1 MAVELPNGATV
12 HIATALAAEK
22 KATVATNA
30 AECVLTVAGHGFA
43 NGDLVLFKSGWGKL
57 NERVFQIG
65 DVKADTFKLTGI
77 DTSNADEFPA
87 GSGIGAVQKI
97 TDWVQVSQI
106 VEFSTSGGEQQYV
119 DFGFLEDDFDQQIPS
134 TKSAMSMSI
143 KIADDTSLSG
153 YKAAAKCSDKG
164 GKWPLKVVLKGGG
177 LICYNGYPSMNKTP
191 ELVRNQV
198 MAVTLSYAISGEVN
212 RY

>member
-1 MAVELPNGATV
+1 MAVKLPNGATV

-22 KATVATNA
+22 KVTVATNA

-43 NGDLVLFKSGWGKL
+43 AGDLVLFKSGWGKL

-65 DVKADTFKLTGI
+65 DVKTDTFKLTGI
-77 DTSNADEFPA
+77 DTSNAGEFPA
-87 GSGIGAVQKI
+87 DSGIGAVQKI

-143 KIADDTSLSG
+143 KIADDTSLPG

>member
-1 MAVELPNGATV
+1 MAVKLPNGATV
-12 HIATALAAEK
+12 HIATALAADK
-22 KATVATNA
+22 KVTVATNA

-43 NGDLVLFKSGWGKL
+43 AGDLVLFKSGWVKL

-65 DVKADTFKLTGI
+65 DVKTDTFKLIGI

-87 GSGIGAVQKI
+87 DSGIGAVQKI

>member
-1 MAVELPNGATV
+1 MAVKLPNGATV

-65 DVKADTFKLTGI
+65 DVKTDTFKLIGI

-87 GSGIGAVQKI
+87 ESGIGAVQKI
-97 TDWVQVSQI
+97 TDWTQVSQI

-143 KIADDTSLSG
+143 KIADDTSLPG

>member
-1 MAVELPNGATV
+1 MAVKLPNGATV

-22 KATVATNA
+22 KVTVATNA
-30 AECVLTVAGHGFA
+30 AECVLTVTGHGFA

-65 DVKADTFKLTGI
+65 DVKTDM
-77 DTSNADEFPA
+77 
-87 GSGIGAVQKI
+87 GAVQKI

-143 KIADDTSLSG
+143 KIADDTSLPG

>member
-1 MAVELPNGATV
+1 MAVKLPNGATV

-106 VEFSTSGGEQQYV
+106 VEFSISGGEQQYV

>member
-1 MAVELPNGATV
+1 MAVKLPNGATV

-22 KATVATNA
+22 KVTVATNA
-30 AECVLTVAGHGFA
+30 AECVLTVTGHGFA

-65 DVKADTFKLTGI
+65 DV
-77 DTSNADEFPA
+77 NADEFPA

-143 KIADDTSLSG
+143 KIADDTSLPG

>member
-1 MAVELPNGATV
+1 MAVKLPNGATV
-12 HIATALAAEK
+12 HIATALAADK
-22 KATVATNA
+22 KVTVATNA

-43 NGDLVLFKSGWGKL
+43 AGDLVLFKSGWVRL

-65 DVKADTFKLTGI
+65 DVKTDTFKLIGI

-87 GSGIGAVQKI
+87 DSGIGAVQKI
-97 TDWVQVSQI
+97 TDWTQVSQI

-119 DFGFLEDDFDQQIPS
+119 DFGFLEDNFDQQIPS

-143 KIADDTSLSG
+143 KIADDTSLPG

>member
-1 MAVELPNGATV
+1 M
-12 HIATALAAEK
+12 AAEK

-119 DFGFLEDDFDQQIPS
+119 DFGFLEDGFDQQIPS

>member
-1 MAVELPNGATV
+1 MAVKLPNGATV

-57 NERVFQIG
+57 NECVFQIG

>member
-1 MAVELPNGATV
+1 MAVKLPNGATV

-43 NGDLVLFKSGWGKL
+43 AGDLVLFKSGWVKL

-65 DVKADTFKLTGI
+65 DVKTDTFKLIGI

-87 GSGIGAVQKI
+87 DSGIGAVQKI
-97 TDWVQVSQI
+97 TDWTQVSQI

-119 DFGFLEDDFDQQIPS
+119 DFGFLEDNFDQQIPS

-143 KIADDTSLSG
+143 KIADDTSLPG

>member
-1 MAVELPNGATV
+1 MAVKLPNGATV
-12 HIATALAAEK
+12 HIATALAADK
-22 KATVATNA
+22 KVTVATNA

-65 DVKADTFKLTGI
+65 DVKPDTFKLIGI
-77 DTSNADEFPA
+77 DTSNANEFPA
-87 GSGIGAVQKI
+87 DSGIGAVQKI

-143 KIADDTSLSG
+143 KIADDTSLLG

>member
-1 MAVELPNGATV
+1 MAVKLPNGATV
-12 HIATALAAEK
+12 HIATALVAEK

>member
-1 MAVELPNGATV
+1 MAVKLPNGATV

>member
-1 MAVELPNGATV
+1 MAVKLPNGATV

-22 KATVATNA
+22 KVTVATNA

-65 DVKADTFKLTGI
+65 DVKTDTFKLTGI

-143 KIADDTSLSG
+143 KIADDTSLPG
-153 YKAAAKCSDKG
+153 YKAAAKCSDKA

>member
-1 MAVELPNGATV
+1 MAVKLPNGATV

-119 DFGFLEDDFDQQIPS
+119 DFGFLEDDFDQRIPS

>member
-1 MAVELPNGATV
+1 MAVKLPNGATV
-12 HIATALAAEK
+12 HIATALAADK
-22 KATVATNA
+22 KVTVATNA
-30 AECVLTVAGHGFA
+30 AECVLTVAGHGFVA
-43 NGDLVLFKSGWGKL
+43 GDLVLFKSGWVKL

-65 DVKADTFKLTGI
+65 DVKTDTFKLIGI

-87 GSGIGAVQKI
+87 DSGIGAVQKI
-97 TDWVQVSQI
+97 TDWTQVSQI

-119 DFGFLEDDFDQQIPS
+119 DFGFLEDNFDQQIPS

-143 KIADDTSLSG
+143 KIADDTSLPG

>member
-1 MAVELPNGATV
+1 MAVKLPNGATV

-30 AECVLTVAGHGFA
+30 AECILTVAGHGFA

>member
-1 MAVELPNGATV
+1 MAVKLPNGATV

-22 KATVATNA
+22 KVTAASNA
-30 AECVLTVAGHGFA
+30 GEAVLTATAHGFA
-43 NGDLVLFKSGWGKL
+43 NGDLVLLTSGWGKL
-57 NERVFQIG
+57 NERVFQIA
-65 DVKADTFKLTGI
+65 DVKADTFKLVGV
-77 DTSNADEFPA
+77 DTTNADVFPA
-87 GSGIGAVQKI
+87 GAGVGAVKKI
-97 TDWVQVSQI
+97 TAWTQISQI

-119 DFGFLEDDFDQQIPS
+119 DFGFLEDDYDQQIPS
-134 TKSAMSMSI
+134 TKSAMSMSV
-143 KIADDTSLSG
+143 KIADDTSLPG
-153 YKAAAKCSDKG
+153 YKAAAKCSDAG

-177 LICYNGYPSMNKTP
+177 LICYNGYPSLNKNP

>member
-1 MAVELPNGATV
+1 MAVKLPNGATV

-153 YKAAAKCSDKG
+153 YRAAAKCSDKG

>member
-1 MAVELPNGATV
+1 MAVKLPNGATV
-12 HIATALAAEK
+12 HIATALAADK
-22 KATVATNA
+22 KVTVATNA

-43 NGDLVLFKSGWGKL
+43 AGDLVLFKSGWVKL

-65 DVKADTFKLTGI
+65 DVKTDTFKLISI

-87 GSGIGAVQKI
+87 DSGIGAVQKI
-97 TDWVQVSQI
+97 TDWTQVSQI

-143 KIADDTSLSG
+143 KIADDTSLPG

>member
-1 MAVELPNGATV
+1 MAVKLPNGATV

-30 AECVLTVAGHGFA
+30 AECVLTVTGHGFA

-57 NERVFQIG
+57 NERVFQID
-65 DVKADTFKLTGI
+65 DVKADTFKLIGI
-77 DTSNADEFPA
+77 DTSDAGEFPA

-143 KIADDTSLSG
+143 KIADDTSLPG

-191 ELVRNQV
+191 ELVRSQV

>member
-1 MAVELPNGATV
+1 MAVKLPNGATV

-77 DTSNADEFPA
+77 DTSNADEFLA

>member
-1 MAVELPNGATV
+1 MAVKLPNGATV

-87 GSGIGAVQKI
+87 GSGIGAIQKI

>member
-1 MAVELPNGATV
+1 MAVKLPNGATV

-65 DVKADTFKLTGI
+65 DVKADTFKLIGI

-143 KIADDTSLSG
+143 KIADDTSLPG
-153 YKAAAKCSDKG
+153 CKAAAKCSDKG

>member
-1 MAVELPNGATV
+1 MAVKLPNGATV
-12 HIATALAAEK
+12 HIATALEAEK

-119 DFGFLEDDFDQQIPS
+119 DFGFLEDGFDQQIPS